1 MNGFDFSKG
10 AANST
15 SQAAWASLQPRLS
28 DQQMR
33 VMAHIAAHRS
43 GRTSRECCIGLA
55 MEMHCVSGR
64 VTKLKV
70 LGYVM
75 SGKERR
81 DRGGVIHAT
90 KIGKAAL
97 VELSQRKLFYA
108 L

>member
-1 MNGFDFSKG
+1 
-10 AANST
+10 
-15 SQAAWASLQPRLS
+15 
-28 DQQMR
+28 
-33 VMAHIAAHRS
+33 
-43 GRTSRECCIGLA
+43 